1 MVNAPVPIH
10 AWMIL
15 SAAVIAVSSAG
26 AVLQSIDEIPPLL
39 RMGWRLQA
47 TSLVLF
53 PFALFQWIKL
63 DKTEIMSL
71 LNPRNFAIL
80 LASGFCLFL
89 HFATWGWSLDHTS
102 LTHSLL
108 FVTAHPLVFVIGAA
122 IIGRPLLKRQSYG
135 ALIAFF
141 GASLSLL
148 SISERGDVTLIGD
161 LAAFGGAVA
170 IVGYLMAGRELR
182 SWMPLFLYAFPVT
195 FVGAILLTLSSMV
208 LESSDWNH
216 LRSITTFGW
225 TDMIWIPAIAYLAIG
240 PGLVGHTGINGV
252 LKWLPPIVISVSV
265 LIEPILGTFIGMM
278 LGTTE
283 FPDNWTLLGG
293 SFILL
298 GLYLVISAEN
308 QLEST
313 DESKSVS
320 PVPIVLTDQN

>member
-1 MVNAPVPIH
+1 MARAPVPIH

-15 SAAVIAVSSAG
+15 CAAVIAVSSAG

-53 PFALFQWIKL
+53 PFALYQWINL
-63 DKTEIMSL
+63 DKNVIFSIF
-71 LNPRNFAIL
+71 NRRNLSIL
-80 LASGFCLFL
+80 FASGFCLFL

-148 SISERGDVTLIGD
+148 SITEQGEVTLIGD
-161 LAAFGGAVA
+161 LAAFAGAIA

-195 FVGAILLTLSSMV
+195 FVAAILLTISSM
-208 LESSDWNH
+208 LIESSDWNQ
-216 LRSITTFGW
+216 LRSISTFGW
-225 TDMIWIPAIAYLAIG
+225 VDMIWIPAIAYLAIG

-265 LIEPILGTFIGMM
+265 LIEPILGTFIGIM
-278 LGTTE
+278 LGTAE
-283 FPDNWTLLGG
+283 YPDVWTLIGG
-293 SFILL
+293 SIILS
-298 GLYLVISAEN
+298 GLYLVISAE
-308 QLEST
+308 
-313 DESKSVS
+313 DSVM
-320 PVPIVLTDQN
+320 VDTEE